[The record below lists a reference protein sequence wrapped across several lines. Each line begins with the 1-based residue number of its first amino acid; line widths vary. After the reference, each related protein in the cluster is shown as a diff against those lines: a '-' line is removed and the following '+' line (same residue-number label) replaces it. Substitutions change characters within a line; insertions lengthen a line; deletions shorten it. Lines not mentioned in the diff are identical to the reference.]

1 VAMRSRP
8 LALRAASRDQHS
20 PKPFWQWSQEWRDLV
35 FLHWPA
41 PTDQVQRL
49 LPRGLVLDEFES
61 RAWIS
66 IVAFRLAG
74 VRLGPLPPLGRFSNF
89 LEVNLRTY
97 VRLGEEPAVYFI
109 RMLADSRLAIAAAH
123 WLTPLPYRFALL
135 AACKNEERW
144 HWSVTAGTADSPTL
158 HADLQTIG
166 SAALLERG
174 SLEEWLLERYRA
186 AVVNRRGNHYR
197 MAVRHEPWQVQP
209 VATCDLSIRWDSPW
223 GECLRGP
230 PELAHF
236 SPGLE
241 AWIEPIT
248 RV

>member
-1 VAMRSRP
+1 MAMRFRP
-8 LALRAASRDQHS
+8 LALRAASREQQP

-41 PTDQVQRL
+41 PADEARRL
-49 LPRGLVLDEFES
+49 LPRGLVLDEFEG

-97 VRLGEEPAVYFI
+97 VLLRGEPAVYFI
-109 RMLADSRLAIAAAH
+109 RMLADSRLAIAAAR
-123 WLTPLPYRFALL
+123 WLTPLPYRFAPL
-135 AACKNEERW
+135 AACKNEDRW
-144 HWSVTAGTADSPTL
+144 HWSVLADSADAPMLRSEVHTL
-158 HADLQTIG
+158 G
-166 SAALLERG
+166 SAALLERR
-174 SLEEWLLERYRA
+174 SLDEWLLERYRA
-186 AVVNRRGNHYR
+186 AVVDRHGNHYR
-197 MAVRHEPWQVQP
+197 MAVRHEPWQVQT
-209 VATCDLSIRWDSPW
+209 VEMRELSVRWNSPW
-223 GECLRGP
+223 GEYLGGP

-236 SPGLE
+236 SPGVN
-241 AWIEPIT
+241 AWVEPIA